1 MEEHAVKQAAVARLA
16 HSRGLLRA
24 LLIPDPGTGKIE
36 ADVFPRSAVMRF
48 LFDGGKRRM
57 AFSALT
63 TLAVL
68 AGRGRMAKATLLS
81 TALQFIRQAI
91 GARRR

>member
-1 MEEHAVKQAAVARLA
+1 MEEHVIAQSAVARLA
-16 HSRGLLRA
+16 RSRGLLRE

-63 TLAVL
+63 TLAMF
-68 AGRGRMAKATLLS
+68 AGRGRVAKATLYS